1 MSFQKIDNDSSNS
14 ISSALDFFTVPSTNT
29 SVQSSVWRE
38 YLPLNPISDVPYHIK
53 IHASNN
59 YLDLSKVYVFTEMRI
74 RKFDTTTNAWRI
86 LTAAELVSTINYV
99 GSTFIKNLKVAING
113 REIYDSNSL
122 YAYKSYMDTELSYP
136 QASKNTY
143 LNVGGYYEEKV
154 QDDADDEGWVARK
167 DLFRFNVR
175 EGLGQFMARLDADI
189 FNQPNYMI
197 SGTELDIE
205 ITPHDSDF
213 TIMKQATDTG
223 TYKLEI
229 TNLKL
234 YVKTLELMDSLA
246 LDITRKLEKVP
257 ARYAIRR
264 TTMKAFHLNAGI
276 TEYSNN
282 ISSDQLP
289 RRIVCG
295 LVANAVYR
303 GSSTQSPFNF
313 KPYDVRELTIFA
325 NNKTYPS
332 SLYNLNFGRNQ
343 HARAFHDF
351 CESLGMANTTESN
364 GITWNKYKNGWTFYS
379 FNLTNSQ
386 EDSGCFDLIKEGS
399 TDINIKFTTGV
410 VAGGLVLL
418 VLQEFDSLI
427 FIDKN
432 RSIVTDYSI

>member
-1 MSFQKIDNDSSNS
+1 
-14 ISSALDFFTVPSTNT
+14 
-29 SVQSSVWRE
+29 
-38 YLPLNPISDVPYHIK
+38 
-53 IHASNN
+53 
-59 YLDLSKVYVFTEMRI
+59 MRI
-74 RKFDTTTNAWRI
+74 RKFDTTNNTWRR
-86 LTAAELVSTINYV
+86 LLATELVSTINYI

-143 LNVGGYYEEKV
+143 LNVGGYYEE
-154 QDDADDEGWVARK
+154 QLPNNAADEGWIARK
-167 DLFRFNVR
+167 DLFSLVGNSD
-175 EGLGQFMARLDADI
+175 GIGQFMARLDADI
-189 FNQPNYMI
+189 FNQPSYMI

-205 ITPHDSDF
+205 ITPHDSEF
-213 TIMKQATDTG
+213 TIMKQGTDTG

-229 TNLKL
+229 TSLKL

-264 TTMKAFHLNAGI
+264 TTMKAFHLNFGI

-295 LVANAVYR
+295 LVANGVYR
-303 GSSTQSPFNF
+303 GSSSESPFNF
-313 KPYDVRELTIFA
+313 RPYNVRELTIFA

-332 SLYNLNFGRNQ
+332 SLYNLNFARNQ
-343 HARAFHDF
+343 NARAFHDF
-351 CESLGMANTTESN
+351 CESLGLANTTESN
-364 GITWNKYKNGWTFYS
+364 GITLSKYKNGWTFYA

-399 TDINIKFTTGV
+399 TDINIKFSEAV
-410 VAGGLVLL
+410 PAGGLVLI